1 LREWPAVLF
10 LTELGTISF
19 MIRRRYAFIVADR
32 ATGTTRRFTL
42 SVGLA
47 LIVMT
52 VAVGVP
58 LGWVYHAGW
67 DAHAEIVR
75 LRLSNARLEIENAG
89 YRATAADLVA
99 NIGSL
104 QAVIDDLAARTP
116 FDMMRVRASVE
127 RLPAAIAA
135 SLRPDTAVP
144 IASQTFDNLAHLLD
158 SLNREL
164 HVVRHGVALREAFV
178 EATPSL
184 WPVDGWVSAGYGYRS
199 DPFTGR
205 RDHHPAIDISTRPG
219 EPVYATATGLVVE
232 ARRNGA
238 YGNLVEISHGFGL
251 LTRYGHLSTFAV
263 RAGDTVERGMLIG
276 YAGATGRATGNHVHY
291 EVWVNGRT
299 VNPLRLISPTDTLAA
314 N

>member
-1 LREWPAVLF
+1 
-10 LTELGTISF
+10 
-19 MIRRRYAFIVADR
+19 MIRRRYALIVADR
-32 ATGTTRRFTL
+32 ATGATRRFTV

-52 VAVGVP
+52 VVVGVP
-58 LGWVYHAGW
+58 LGWVYHTGW
-67 DAHAEIVR
+67 DAHAELVR

-89 YRATAADLVA
+89 YRAKATDLVA
-99 NIGSL
+99 NIASL
-104 QAVIDDLAARTP
+104 QTVIDDLAARTP
-116 FDMMRVRASVE
+116 LDVMRVRTSVE
-127 RLPAAIAA
+127 RLPAALAA
-135 SLRPDTAVP
+135 SLRPDASVP
-144 IASQTFDNLAHLLD
+144 IAGQTFGSLRHLLE

-164 HVVRHGVALREAFV
+164 QVVRRGVALREALV

-184 WPVDGWVSAGYGYRS
+184 WPADGWVSAGYGYRR
-199 DPFTGR
+199 DPFTGQ
-205 RDHHPAIDISTRPG
+205 RDYHPAIDISTRPG

-232 ARRNGA
+232 AKRNGA

-263 RAGDTVERGMLIG
+263 RPGDTVERGALIG
-276 YAGATGRATGNHVHY
+276 HAGATGRATGNHVHY
-291 EVWVNGRT
+291 EIWVNGRT

>member
-1 LREWPAVLF
+1 
-10 LTELGTISF
+10 
-19 MIRRRYAFIVADR
+19 MIRRRYALIVADR
-32 ATGTTRRFTL
+32 ATGATRRFTV

-47 LIVMT
+47 LIAMT
-52 VAVGVP
+52 VAVSVP
-58 LGWVYHAGW
+58 LGWMFQAGW
-67 DAHAEIVR
+67 DAHAEILR
-75 LRLSNARLEIENAG
+75 LRMSNARLEIENSA
-89 YRATAADLVA
+89 YRATATDLISNVA
-99 NIGSL
+99 SL

-116 FDMMRVRASVE
+116 LDVMRMRASVE
-127 RLPAAIAA
+127 RLPATLAA
-135 SLRPDTAVP
+135 TLSPNASVPVAGQTFSSLRY
-144 IASQTFDNLAHLLD
+144 LLD

-164 HVVRHGVALREAFV
+164 QVIRSGVALREALT

-184 WPVDGWVSAGYGYRS
+184 WPADGWVSAGYGYRR
-199 DPFTGR
+199 DPFTGA

-251 LTRYGHLSTFAV
+251 ITRYGHLSKFAV
-263 RAGDTVERGMLIG
+263 RPGDTVERGEVIG
-276 YAGATGRATGNHVHY
+276 HAGATGRATGNHVHY

-299 VNPLRLISPTDTLAA
+299 INPLRLISPTDTLAA

>member
-1 LREWPAVLF
+1 
-10 LTELGTISF
+10 

-32 ATGTTRRFTL
+32 ATGATRRFTL

-47 LIVMT
+47 LVAMT

-58 LGWVYHAGW
+58 LGWVFHAGW
-67 DAHAEIVR
+67 DAHAEIVQ

-89 YRATAADLVA
+89 YRATATDLIA
-99 NIGSL
+99 NISSL
-104 QAVIDDLAARTP
+104 QAVIDDIAARTP
-116 FDMMRVRASVE
+116 LDVMRVRATVE
-127 RLPAAIAA
+127 RLPAALAS
-135 SLRPDTAVP
+135 SLRPNASVP
-144 IASQTFDNLAHLLD
+144 IASQTFGNLRHLLD

-164 HVVRHGVALREAFV
+164 QVVRRGVALREALA

-184 WPVDGWVSAGYGYRS
+184 WPVDGWISAGYGFRR
-199 DPFTGR
+199 DPFTGH

-232 ARRNGA
+232 AKRNGD

-251 LTRYGHLSTFAV
+251 ITRYGHLSTFAV
-263 RAGDTVERGMLIG
+263 KPGDTVERGALIG
-276 YAGATGRATGNHVHY
+276 RAGATGRATGNHVHY

>member
-1 LREWPAVLF
+1 
-10 LTELGTISF
+10 
-19 MIRRRYAFIVADR
+19 MIRRRYALIVADR
-32 ATGTTRRFTL
+32 ATGATRRFTV

-47 LIVMT
+47 LIAMT
-52 VAVGVP
+52 VAVSVP
-58 LGWVYHAGW
+58 LGWMFHAGW
-67 DAHAEIVR
+67 DAHAEMLR
-75 LRLSNARLEIENAG
+75 LRMSNARLEIENSA
-89 YRATAADLVA
+89 YRATATDLIG
-99 NIGSL
+99 NIASL

-116 FDMMRVRASVE
+116 LDVIRMRASVE
-127 RLPAAIAA
+127 RLPATLAA
-135 SLRPDTAVP
+135 TLRPNASVP
-144 IASQTFDNLAHLLD
+144 VASQTFNNLRYLLD

-164 HVVRHGVALREAFV
+164 QVIRSGVALREALT

-184 WPVDGWVSAGYGYRS
+184 WPAVGWVSAGYGYRR
-199 DPFTGR
+199 DPFTGA

-251 LTRYGHLSTFAV
+251 ITRYGHLSKFAV
-263 RAGDTVERGMLIG
+263 RPGDTVERGEVIG
-276 YAGATGRATGNHVHY
+276 HAGATGRATGNHVHY

-299 VNPLRLISPTDTLAA
+299 INPLRLISPTDTLAA